1 MMKTSDIVNKEFS
14 RSFMGYDMREVDCF
28 LDEIIE
34 QLETYE
40 RERQEMLTAMEY
52 LLRELEQFDDIA
64 DDAEKQLRH
73 PETPQA
79 AAVPSENRTRR
90 TVRVNPA
97 AAPADPDEE
106 TAPMAESGAEEPT
119 LVLEE
124 LEIDEEPAW
133 TAESDDAAVDAPAE
147 PEAKSQ
153 EPQPNQ
159 APAAPAGEA
168 NADQAPAAPAG
179 EANAD
184 QPPAAPAGEVSADE
198 APAAPD
204 GEASA
209 DETPAAPEQPQ
220 AADDP
225 TGKETN

>member
-168 NADQAPAAPAG
+168 NADQ
-179 EANAD
+179 
-184 QPPAAPAGEVSADE
+184 PPAAPAGEVSADE

>member
-179 EANAD
+179 E
-184 QPPAAPAGEVSADE
+184 VSADE

>member
-1 MMKTSDIVNKEFS
+1 MMKISDIVNKEFS

-153 EPQPNQ
+153 EPPPSQ

-168 NADQAPAAPAG
+168 NADEAPAALDG

-184 QPPAAPAGEVSADE
+184 E
-198 APAAPD
+198 APVVPD
-204 GEASA
+204 GDASA

>member
-1 MMKTSDIVNKEFS
+1 M
-14 RSFMGYDMREVDCF
+14 DCF

-34 QLETYE
+34 QMETYE

-79 AAVPSENRTRR
+79 AAVPPENRTRR

-106 TAPMAESGAEEPT
+106 TAPMAESGAEPT

-159 APAAPAGEA
+159 APAAPAGE
-168 NADQAPAAPAG
+168 
-179 EANAD
+179 
-184 QPPAAPAGEVSADE
+184 VSADE
-198 APAAPD
+198 APAAPA

-209 DETPAAPEQPQ
+209 DQTPDAPEQPQ